1 MDEELKFYLDAMR
14 TELRIEIERVE
25 TNLLTEFWK
34 WGRTSDIR
42 TRQAL
47 GDTAALSER
56 LLNAEDRISVLER
69 KRAS

>member
-1 MDEELKFYLDAMR
+1 MR